1 MTNADT
7 YLNDVGL
14 AYPKLRNYAFYLEK
28 RYEDAEDLLHDTIVR
43 MIEKE
48 NRFFETSE
56 NRSVDLAAWGISMM
70 HNMFVDK
77 KRKEQ
82 RTNINKY
89 YISEINHFDYPA
101 AFEQPRDTIVKNKF
115 KNIKE
120 QLKKANNKKFYDLF
134 ILRSFGLS
142 YKEISE
148 FIEISEMNVKSG
160 IHRMKKEISDID
172 INDTNIIP
180 MTVCA

>member
-1 MTNADT
+1 MISADT

-28 RYEDAEDLLHDTIVR
+28 RYEDAEDLLHDTIVH

-48 NRFFETSE
+48 NRFFEKTES
-56 NRSVDLAAWGISMM
+56 RPVDLAAWGISMM
-70 HNMFVDK
+70 HNLFVDK

-82 RTNINKY
+82 RISVNKY

-101 AFEQPRDTIVKNKF
+101 PFELPRDIILKNRFKF
-115 KNIKE
+115 IKE
-120 QLKKANNKKFYDLF
+120 ELKKTNNKKFYDLF
-134 ILRSFGLS
+134 LLRSFDLS

-148 FIEISEMNVKSG
+148 FIEISEMNVKTG
-160 IHRMKKEISDID
+160 IHRMKKEIADVD
-172 INDTNIIP
+172 INNVNI
-180 MTVCA
+180 TYDYS